1 MRVENVPVRFARDNP
16 QRLDAKARWRPGRSE
31 AWLRFGNRAS
41 ALTGKP
47 WRATSPGN
55 AMLNF
60 LFAVARTEMAVALHA
75 AGLDE
80 GIGLF
85 HADVDGRPSLALDAI
100 EAVRPLIEMW
110 LLEFLAAA
118 AFTNRDFHETDD
130 GEVRLTHPLNSH
142 LAHTAALWRPA
153 CQSVAQWLASAFGDT
168 IGTARP
174 RRPKAPDHH
183 PEPSGALVEAA
194 VPMLAGP
201 WAARLPPGFTPL
213 SITTASGRRHAFSA
227 MRDHLLRGA
236 LHDAPVPLT
245 CWQCGRALPQGRRRF
260 CSDEHAVAYHR
271 DSQWGG
277 IVAAT
282 IARYADPKRA
292 AASKT
297 AIGTRAVENATQRL
311 LWRQRPGWSKV
322 GDEAL
327 RQWFA
332 GKAQAGL
339 GDCKL
344 AAIMAA
350 TGLSKQLAADIRSG
364 RHIPHPRHFEALA
377 KLAGVEAPAL

>member
-1 MRVENVPVRFARDNP
+1 LRTFRFASLANNP

-41 ALTGKP
+41 TLTGKP
-47 WRATSPGN
+47 WRATTPGN
-55 AMLNF
+55 AALNF
-60 LFAVARTEMAVALHA
+60 LFAIARTEMAVALHA

-85 HADVDGRPSLALDAI
+85 HADVHGRPSLALDAI
-100 EAVRPLIEMW
+100 EAVRPLVEAW
-110 LLEFLAAA
+110 FLEFLAVANFA
-118 AFTNRDFHETDD
+118 NRDVHETPD

-153 CQSVAQWLASAFGDT
+153 CERVAQWLAAAFGSG
-168 IGTARP
+168 IEAVAP
-174 RRPKAPDHH
+174 RRLTTP
-183 PEPSGALVEAA
+183 VEAAA

-201 WAARLPPGFTPL
+201 WAARLPPEFPRPL
-213 SITTASGRRHAFSA
+213 LITIAPGRAHAFSA
-227 MRDHLLRGA
+227 RKDHLLRGG
-236 LHDAPVPLT
+236 LQDAPVPLT

-260 CSDEHAVAYHR
+260 CTDEHAVAYHR

-297 AIGTRAVENATQRL
+297 AIGKRAVENAGQRL
-311 LWRQRPGWSKV
+311 LWRQRPGWSKA

-327 RQWFA
+327 RQWFIA
-332 GKAQAGL
+332 MLQVRL
-339 GDCKL
+339 GDCQL
-344 AAIMAA
+344 ASIMAA
-350 TGLSKQLAADIRSG
+350 TSLSKQLAVTIRSG
-364 RHIPHPRHFEALA
+364 RHIPHPCHFAALA
-377 KLAGVEAPAL
+377 KLAGVEMPNSIGRA